1 MIEAAT
7 LAVRQALTPPFR
19 TVLLKTVGLAVLL
32 LVLVGVGLQS
42 ALASLVTLDNAMLD
56 WAAAIASALG
66 ILVVLFFAVP
76 PVISL
81 IAGFFLDE
89 IAGRVEA
96 THYPADP
103 PGREQPL
110 GVSVLLGAKF
120 AVLVLLVNIGALML
134 ALVPG
139 INLIVWWVA
148 NGYLMGR
155 EYFELAAMR
164 FRTPEEA
171 RALRRDNRVTVF
183 MGGLMI
189 AAFLA
194 IPIVNLATPLVATAF
209 MVHLHK
215 RVSARRLRGTI

>member
-1 MIEAAT
+1 
-7 LAVRQALTPPFR
+7 
-19 TVLLKTVGLAVLL
+19 
-32 LVLVGVGLQS
+32 
-42 ALASLVTLDNAMLD
+42 
-56 WAAAIASALG
+56 
-66 ILVVLFFAVP
+66 
-76 PVISL
+76 
-81 IAGFFLDE
+81 
-89 IAGRVEA
+89 
-96 THYPADP
+96 P

-110 GVSVLLGAKF
+110 GVSILLGAKF

-215 RVSARRLRGTI
+215 RISARRLRGTI